1 MAPEIR
7 KRQIAR
13 RLALLTLLAV
23 LAAAAFLLLNARGS
37 WDFLLPFR
45 GRKLAAL
52 AVVAVAIALSTVVFQ
67 TVTQNRI
74 LTPAI
79 MGFDA
84 LYVLIQTGLVFGLGA
99 GRVSA
104 LDARLVFGLE
114 LGAMVLFALLLFRW
128 MFGPAARNLHLL
140 MLVGIVLGTLF
151 RSISGFLQRI
161 IDPDSFTVLQDR
173 LFASFN
179 AVDPGLLTLSAL
191 IVAGLALVLW
201 RLVPELDV
209 LALGREAAI
218 GLGVP
223 QERLVL
229 GLLVI
234 VTMLVALSTA
244 LVGPVT
250 FLGLLVANLAYL
262 LMPTAR
268 HAVLLP
274 AAALIAL
281 ITLIGGQTLLERV
294 LHYDTALAVVVEFAG
309 GLVFILLVIRGVAR

>member
-1 MAPEIR
+1 MSPEIR
-7 KRQIAR
+7 TRQIAL
-13 RLALLTLLAV
+13 RLALLVLLA
-23 LAAAAFLLLNARGS
+23 LAAAAAFMLLEARGS
-37 WDFLLPFR
+37 WNFLLPFR

-52 AVVAVAIALSTVVFQ
+52 AVVAVAVALSTVVFQ

-74 LTPAI
+74 LTPSI

-84 LYVLIQTGLVFGLGA
+84 LYALIQTGLVFTLGA
-99 GRVSA
+99 GRVSS
-104 LDARLVFGLE
+104 LDARLVFALE
-114 LGAMVLFALLLFRW
+114 LGTMMLFALLLFRW
-128 MFGPAARNLHLL
+128 MFGPRARNLHLL

-179 AVDPGLLTLSAL
+179 SVDPGLLLLSAA
-191 IVAGLALVLW
+191 IVAAIALVLW

-209 LALGREAAI
+209 LALGRDAAI
-218 GLGVP
+218 GLGLS

-229 GLLVI
+229 GLLVL
-234 VTMLVALSTA
+234 VTVLVALSTA

-281 ITLIGGQTLLERV
+281 ITLIGGQTVLERV
-294 LHYDTALAVVVEFAG
+294 FHYDTALSVVVEFTG
-309 GLVFILLVIRGVAR
+309 GLVFLLLVIRGVAR

>member
-1 MAPEIR
+1 MSPEIR
-7 KRQIAR
+7 ARQITHRMAL
-13 RLALLTLLAV
+13 LALLAL

-114 LGAMVLFALLLFRW
+114 LGAMVVFALLLFRW

-151 RSISGFLQRI
+151 RSIAGFLQRI

-191 IVAGLALVLW
+191 IVAGLALILW

-209 LALGREAAI
+209 LALGREAAV

-234 VTMLVALSTA
+234 VTLLVALSTA

-262 LMPTAR
+262 LLPTGR

-281 ITLIGGQTLLERV
+281 ITLIGGQALLERV

>member
-191 IVAGLALVLW
+191 IVAGLVLVLW

>member
-1 MAPEIR
+1 MAPDIR
-7 KRQIAR
+7 NRQIAR

-114 LGAMVLFALLLFRW
+114 LGTMVLFALLLFKW

-250 FLGLLVANLAYL
+250 FLGLLVANVAYL

>member
-1 MAPEIR
+1 MAPDIR
-7 KRQIAR
+7 NRQIAR

-114 LGAMVLFALLLFRW
+114 LGTMVLFALLLFKW

>member
-7 KRQIAR
+7 NRQIAR

-84 LYVLIQTGLVFGLGA
+84 LYVLIQTGLIFGLGA

-114 LGAMVLFALLLFRW
+114 LGTMVLFALLLFKW

>member
-1 MAPEIR
+1 MSPEIR
-7 KRQIAR
+7 ARQITHRMAL
-13 RLALLTLLAV
+13 LALLAL

-114 LGAMVLFALLLFRW
+114 LGAMVVFALLLFRW

-151 RSISGFLQRI
+151 RSIAGFLQRI

-191 IVAGLALVLW
+191 IVAGLALILW

-209 LALGREAAI
+209 LALGREAAV
-218 GLGVP
+218 GLGLP

-234 VTMLVALSTA
+234 VTLLVALSTA

-262 LMPTAR
+262 LLPTGR

-281 ITLIGGQTLLERV
+281 ITLIGGQALLERV

>member
-7 KRQIAR
+7 NRQIAR
-13 RLALLTLLAV
+13 RLTLLTLLAV

-114 LGAMVLFALLLFRW
+114 LGTMVLFALLLFKW

>member
-7 KRQIAR
+7 NRQIAR

-114 LGAMVLFALLLFRW
+114 LGTMVLFALLLFKW

-223 QERLVL
+223 QERMVL

>member
-1 MAPEIR
+1 MEPEIR
-7 KRQIAR
+7 NRQIAR

-84 LYVLIQTGLVFGLGA
+84 LYVLIQTGLIFGLGA

-114 LGAMVLFALLLFRW
+114 LGTMVLFALLLFKW

>member
-1 MAPEIR
+1 MSPEIR
-7 KRQIAR
+7 TRQIAR
-13 RLALLTLLAV
+13 RMALLALLAL

-114 LGAMVLFALLLFRW
+114 LGVMVLFALLLFKW

-209 LALGREAAI
+209 LALGREAAV

-234 VTMLVALSTA
+234 VTLLVALSTA

-262 LMPTAR
+262 LLPTGR

>member
-7 KRQIAR
+7 NRQIAR

-114 LGAMVLFALLLFRW
+114 LGTMVLFALLLFKW

>member
-7 KRQIAR
+7 NRQIAR

-114 LGAMVLFALLLFRW
+114 LGTMVLFALLLFKW

-309 GLVFILLVIRGVAR
+309 GLVFILLIIRGVAR

>member
-1 MAPEIR
+1 MSPEIR
-7 KRQIAR
+7 IRQITR
-13 RLALLTLLAV
+13 RMALLALLAL

-45 GRKLAAL
+45 GRKLAGL

-84 LYVLIQTGLVFGLGA
+84 LYVLIQTGLVFSLGA

-114 LGAMVLFALLLFRW
+114 LGVMVLFALLLFRW

-151 RSISGFLQRI
+151 RSIAGFLQRI

-191 IVAGLALVLW
+191 IVAGLALILW

-209 LALGREAAI
+209 LALGREAAV
-218 GLGVP
+218 GLGLS

-234 VTMLVALSTA
+234 VTLLVALSTA

-262 LMPTAR
+262 LMPTGR

-281 ITLIGGQTLLERV
+281 ITLIGGQALLERV

>member
-1 MAPEIR
+1 MSPEIR
-7 KRQIAR
+7 ARQITR
-13 RLALLTLLAV
+13 RMALLALLAL

-45 GRKLAAL
+45 GRKLAGL

-114 LGAMVLFALLLFRW
+114 LGAMVVFALLLFRW

-151 RSISGFLQRI
+151 RSIAGFLQRI

-191 IVAGLALVLW
+191 IVAGLALILW

-209 LALGREAAI
+209 LALGREAAV

-234 VTMLVALSTA
+234 VTLLVALSTA

-262 LMPTAR
+262 LLPTGR

-281 ITLIGGQTLLERV
+281 ITLIGGQALLERV

>member
-7 KRQIAR
+7 NRQIAR
-13 RLALLTLLAV
+13 RLALLTLLAA

-114 LGAMVLFALLLFRW
+114 LGTMVLFALLLFKW

>member
-1 MAPEIR
+1 MSPEIR
-7 KRQIAR
+7 NRQIAGR
-13 RLALLTLLAV
+13 MALLVVLA
-23 LAAAAFLLLNARGS
+23 LAAAAAFMLLQARGS

-52 AVVAVAIALSTVVFQ
+52 AVVAVAVALSTVVFQ

-74 LTPAI
+74 LTPSI

-84 LYVLIQTGLVFGLGA
+84 LYVLIQTGMVFGLGA
-99 GRVSA
+99 GRVST
-104 LDARLVFGLE
+104 LDPRLMFGLE
-114 LGAMVLFALLLFRW
+114 LAAMILFALLLFRW
-128 MFGPAARNLHLL
+128 MFGPRARNLHLL

-179 AVDPGLLTLSAL
+179 SVDPSLLTLSAL
-191 IVAGLALVLW
+191 LVAGLALVIW

-223 QERLVL
+223 QERLVH
-229 GLLVI
+229 GLLVL
-234 VTMLVALSTA
+234 VTVLVALSTA

-262 LMPTAR
+262 LMPTGR

-274 AAALIAL
+274 ASALIAL

>member
-7 KRQIAR
+7 NRQIAR
-13 RLALLTLLAV
+13 RLALLTLLAL

>member
-1 MAPEIR
+1 MSPEIR
-7 KRQIAR
+7 ARQITR
-13 RLALLTLLAV
+13 RMALLALLAL
-23 LAAAAFLLLNARGS
+23 LAAAAYLLLNARGS
-37 WDFLLPFR
+37 WDFLLFFR

-79 MGFDA
+79 IGFDA

-114 LGAMVLFALLLFRW
+114 LGMMVLLALLLFKW

-151 RSISGFLQRI
+151 RSIAGFLQRI

-191 IVAGLALVLW
+191 IVAGLALILW

-209 LALGREAAI
+209 LALGREAAV
-218 GLGVP
+218 GLGLP

-234 VTMLVALSTA
+234 VTLLVALSAA

-262 LMPTAR
+262 LLPTGR

-281 ITLIGGQTLLERV
+281 ITLIGGQALLERV